1 MLLTQQMYSQG
12 DQNEETQDTPMNM
25 TYYSDLLRE
34 AVNNYK
40 KSQEEVTEG
49 PHVGEEHKSAFIH
62 PYDILMDNQTDD
74 ELAT

>member
-1 MLLTQQMYSQG
+1 
-12 DQNEETQDTPMNM
+12 MNM
-25 TYYSDLLRE
+25 TYYSEILRE

-40 KSQEEVTEG
+40 KSQEGVTEG
-49 PHVGEEHKSAFIH
+49 PYVGQEHKSAFIH